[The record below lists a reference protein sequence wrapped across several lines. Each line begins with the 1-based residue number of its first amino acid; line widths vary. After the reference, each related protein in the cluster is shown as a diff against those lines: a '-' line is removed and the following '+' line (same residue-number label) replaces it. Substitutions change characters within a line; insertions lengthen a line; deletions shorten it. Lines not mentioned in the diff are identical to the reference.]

1 MFGSPHKSQLQGNA
15 PRRVRFAPE
24 AHSPQREYADASV
37 DTSDLLTHSSSE
49 LERPAFALVQ
59 GEFPTLRQPLFEQLR
74 ALSLEIPGNR
84 RRPACVEPG
93 PPEPRVTP
101 GPPEAPAAAPTP
113 IQIPFIRTA
122 DSPLITGDEEWF
134 YVVTVGK
141 VVGVFNDS
149 DYRMYK
155 FSTYRRAR
163 NYYYGEKQDR
173 KLRVLR
179 KGRDDDTIFGPI
191 EDAAIDLE
199 EASDGSDLSSSGKKR
214 TKATQS
220 STLPTKP
227 GNRSAFRF
235 ASGSSSML
243 HTSRNTT
250 LKVDE
255 SGKSSRKQQRLTAKI
270 SKQSSSKET
279 TPSRSNTPTFGANL
293 NDLTTG
299 HQDLPVPLD
308 TASPSTPTTEAQ
320 KSSAKPKKRDRNYE
334 NWTTLRDWIPR
345 KQAFLDELLRH
356 DGLAD
361 SLDRQSCVSCSPTS
375 PSMGMFKCTD
385 CWDGPLLLCQ
395 DCLISKHANQP
406 LHRIEKWNGK
416 FFEKASLSGLGLR
429 VQLGHGGGE
438 CERPLPGPS
447 NFTVFHTTGVHK
459 VNINYCDCRT
469 VDRVGQLLRAR
480 WFPATHDRTHT
491 VFTFDAI
498 DQFQEL
504 TLQGKTTLYD
514 YYHTLLR
521 LSDNMKLGEL
531 PSRLNDFQKVVRF
544 WRLLYMAKRA
554 ARGQDPAGIDETSEG
569 ELAQECPACP
579 HPGKNLPDDWRDAG
593 AQIFIYTLFLAM
605 DANFKLKG
613 KDRGITDLELAPGW
627 AYCVNEHKYQE
638 YISQFVDEKEHD
650 AVVRASVRRTPGY
663 NVTGAGLVICSH
675 HGLVRPNGIGD
686 LQKGEKYPNMDY
698 IFFAAIMA
706 IALLRIVITYDI
718 ACQWSKNLTSR
729 METLP
734 ADLKPSDDIEIDAAI
749 PSWHINAHGS
759 DCQVNFALMYRE
771 GNGRTCGDEIEGTW
785 DHTNSLGTSVREMA
799 PGARHETLN
808 DHFSGYNFQKI
819 IGLRKILLKKI
830 KEAHKMRL
838 KHLENHARFTSTFKE
853 ETIREWTADIEA
865 WNADSRKPNPYEDKP
880 SISLHLFNPK
890 LMVQTDVTLQDVR
903 LELSQQD
910 AEDAKKGLVV
920 ASDISPSSCLVTG
933 LELEETQRTLIQDQK
948 SLGDKATAKERADFH
963 DKLTSWNRRVQIWRD
978 VQMKHIPC
986 AAQLLPPEA
995 ATDPA
1000 TTKLLLP
1007 SSLPQVFWTTI
1018 PKMVEMER
1026 KLRIAQ
1032 CDDALAD
1039 IRRQRRI
1046 ISGLWM
1052 FKKLNVSGQGNKPNT
1067 RIRGIYN
1074 RMNAKTERL
1083 AERYR
1088 AAHHALSTIDVDPK
1102 ASWRSRLQVLGPDD
1116 VKGPGKEDGESSGRH
1131 QPSWIWLVPTSASS
1145 EDIGQQD
1152 FNSSMRSEWARS
1164 RARKDRW
1171 CEEYL
1176 ILQEEMRRVVA
1187 YLIWKA
1193 KWWES
1198 QSTLRA
1204 ATLDSDSSVLSGVSA
1219 YAQKQGSLLRRLAE
1233 ATVRLWSP
1241 PLATMGVVIDWETTS
1256 VPDTSILGA
1265 NSSTSAAEDA
1275 DEHSDNDEDDG
1286 DGDVALEIDTCVF
1299 ELDEE

>member
-1 MFGSPHKSQLQGNA
+1 MFAKNLFAVPIVPNRDVNSRLQTLPPVLEMFGCPYKPQQ
-15 PRRVRFAPE
+15 
-24 AHSPQREYADASV
+24 QREYVDASV
-37 DTSDLLTHSSSE
+37 DTSDLPAQSGADV
-49 LERPAFALVQ
+49 ERPAFALVE
-59 GEFPTLRQPLFEQLR
+59 GEFPRLRYPLVEQLR
-74 ALSLEIPGNR
+74 ALSLEIPGSR
-84 RRPACVEPG
+84 RRPASAEPG

-101 GPPEAPAAAPTP
+101 GPPEAPAVAPIP
-113 IQIPFIRTA
+113 IQIPDI
-122 DSPLITGDEEWF
+122 
-134 YVVTVGK
+134 
-141 VVGVFNDS
+141 
-149 DYRMYK
+149 
-155 FSTYRRAR
+155 
-163 NYYYGEKQDR
+163 
-173 KLRVLR
+173 
-179 KGRDDDTIFGPI
+179 
-191 EDAAIDLE
+191 E
-199 EASDGSDLSSSGKKR
+199 EASEGSDLSSSGKKR

-235 ASGSSSML
+235 ASGSSSTL

-250 LKVDE
+250 LKVNE
-255 SGKSSRKQQRLTAKI
+255 SGNPLRKQQRLTAKI

-279 TPSRSNTPTFGANL
+279 TPSRSNTPTLGTNL

-308 TASPSTPTTEAQ
+308 TASLSTPTTEAQ
-320 KSSAKPKKRDRNYE
+320 KASAKAKKRDRNYE

-361 SLDRQSCVSCSPTS
+361 SLDRQSCASCSPTS
-375 PSMGMFKCTD
+375 PSMGMFKCTE

-406 LHRIEKWNGK
+406 LHRVEMWNGK
-416 FFEKASLSGLGLR
+416 FFEKASLSSLGLR
-429 VQLGHGGGE
+429 VQLGHGGGKCE
-438 CERPLPGPS
+438 CPLPGPS
-447 NFTVFHTTGVHK
+447 NFTVFHMTGVHK
-459 VNINYCDCRT
+459 VNIDYCDCRT
-469 VDRVGQLLRAR
+469 VDCVGQLLQAH

-521 LSDNMKLGEL
+521 LSDNMKLGAL

-554 ARGQDPAGIDETSEG
+554 ARGQDPAGIDSTSEG

-579 HPGKNLPDDWRDAG
+579 HPGKNLPDSWRDAG
-593 AQIFIYTLFLAM
+593 AHIFIYTLFLAM

-627 AYCVNEHKYQE
+627 SYCVNEHKYQE
-638 YISQFVDEKEHD
+638 YILQFADEKEINTCHSEHD

-663 NVTGAGLVICSH
+663 NVTGAGLVICSR
-675 HGLVRPNGIGD
+675 HGLFTWLTFADR
-686 LQKGEKYPNMDY
+686 YPNMDY

-718 ACQWSKNLTSR
+718 VCQWSKNLTSR

-734 ADLKPSDDIEIDAAI
+734 PDLKPSDDVEIDAAI
-749 PSWHINAHGS
+749 PSWHINTHRS
-759 DCQVNFALMYRE
+759 DCQVNYALMYRE

-819 IGLRKILLKKI
+819 VGLRKNLLKKMQ
-830 KEAHKMRL
+830 EAHKMRL

-853 ETIREWTADIEA
+853 ETIQEWTADIEA
-865 WNADSRKPNPYEDKP
+865 WNSDSRKPNPYEDKP
-880 SISLHLFNPK
+880 LN
-890 LMVQTDVTLQDVR
+890 VTLQDVR
-903 LELSQQD
+903 LELLQQD
-910 AEDAKKGLVV
+910 AEDAKKGLV

-933 LELEETQRTLIQDQK
+933 LDLEETQRTLIHNQK

-963 DKLTSWNRRVQIWRD
+963 DKLMSWNRRVQIWRD

-1000 TTKLLLP
+1000 STKLLLP
-1007 SSLPQVFWTTI
+1007 SSLPPALRATI
-1018 PKMVEMER
+1018 PKMVETER
-1026 KLRIAQ
+1026 KLRIGQ

-1067 RIRGIYN
+1067 RIRRIYN
-1074 RMNAKTERL
+1074 RMNAKTERV

-1088 AAHHALSTIDVDPK
+1088 AAHRALSSLEADPK
-1102 ASWRSRLQVLGPDD
+1102 ASWRSRLQVLGPGD

-1152 FNSSMRSEWARS
+1152 FNSSMRTEWARS

-1198 QSTLRA
+1198 RSALRA
-1204 ATLDSDSSVLSGVSA
+1204 ATLDVDSSVLSGVSA
-1219 YAQKQGSLLRRLAE
+1219 YAQKQGSLLRQLAE
-1233 ATVRLWSP
+1233 ATVGYWSP
-1241 PLATMGVVIDWETTS
+1241 PLASIGVSIDWATTS
-1256 VPDTSILGA
+1256 VLNTVTPGA
-1265 NSSTSAAEDA
+1265 ESSTRASGDA
-1275 DEHSDNDEDDG
+1275 DEHSDDEEE
-1286 DGDVALEIDTCVF
+1286 DGDVALEIDACVF
-1299 ELDEE
+1299 ELDDE